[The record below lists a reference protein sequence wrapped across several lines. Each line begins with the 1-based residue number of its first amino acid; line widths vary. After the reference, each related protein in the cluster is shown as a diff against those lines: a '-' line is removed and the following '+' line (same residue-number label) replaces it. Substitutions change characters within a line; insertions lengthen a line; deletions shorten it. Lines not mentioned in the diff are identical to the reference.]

1 MINILLAFLSPVQ
14 LKDGDIAAKEYTE
27 LFDDGLGKTL
37 TTNESGLRFVM
48 KFLRQSDE
56 KLDYYIC
63 LVSKMVHDS
72 IIKSDK
78 RMRKLLLNN

>member
-14 LKDGDIAAKEYTE
+14 LKYGDIAAKEYTE
-27 LFDDGLGKTL
+27 LIDDGLGKTL

-48 KFLRQSDE
+48 KSLRQSND

>member
-14 LKDGDIAAKEYTE
+14 LKDGDIAAKEYPE
-27 LFDDGLGKTL
+27 LIDDGLGKIL
-37 TTNESGLRFVM
+37 TTNEGLRFVM
-48 KFLRQSDE
+48 KSLRQSND